1 MILTIENLLNLIQRN
16 PDILNQLQAMTNQGQ
31 TPIQAPLTVN
41 HGRPCP
47 ALGTLALAQV
57 TFFDNGLHRAKNKPE
72 FAFTF
77 EVWTGDTSALKLN
90 RPMWKK
96 SFPLVHYDRFKSKID
111 GLKDR
116 GSISEAFYNS
126 LITGYEHVQPEPN
139 QDTTVFLG
147 LAADKTPGVGT
158 AFIDGHFVYA
168 LIKNRKP
175 TFLGFIVNDQSL
187 SFTRFSSTDL
197 KGNPL
202 KGNAEAQ
209 ARYDLTG
216 EFYDNWPT

>member
-1 MILTIENLLNLIQRN
+1 MTVTLKDLLTLIQKN
-16 PDILNQLQAMTNQGQ
+16 PDIVNQLQALANQSQ
-31 TPIQAPLTVN
+31 TAIQSPLAVN
-41 HGRPCP
+41 HGRACP
-47 ALGTLALAQV
+47 SLSNLALAQV
-57 TFFDNGLHRAKNKPE
+57 TFFDNGIHRAKNRPE

-77 EVWTGDTSALKLN
+77 EFWAGDTSTLKLN
-90 RPMWKK
+90 RPTWKK
-96 SFPLVHYDRFKSKID
+96 SFPLVHYDRFKSKIES
-111 GLKDR
+111 LKDC
-116 GSISEAFYNS
+116 GSITEEFHNS
-126 LITGYEHVQPEPN
+126 LITAYQHIEPEPN
-139 QDTTVFLG
+139 QDITVFLG

-168 LIKNRKP
+168 LVKNRRP
-175 TFLGFIVNDQSL
+175 TYLEFIVNDQSL

-216 EFYDNWPT
+216 KFYDNWPT